1 MNKNAE
7 IWKPI
12 PGFDGY
18 EASNLGGIRSL
29 PRLDTKGRRRKS
41 CVLKPCRN
49 GKKGY
54 VGVNILNKN
63 LKLHRAVMFAFSGVR
78 GSEWQVNHK
87 NGIKAD
93 NRLENL
99 EWATNQ
105 ENCIHSYRELGRIS
119 SGGHK
124 GKTGVKH
131 HASKQ
136 VIARKLLTNETLAF
150 GSTAEAARALGIG
163 SGSIPRVCS
172 GKYKHSAG
180 WHFQYANND

>member
-1 MNKNAE
+1 MHQEAE

-18 EASNLGGIRSL
+18 EVSDLGAIRSL
-29 PRLDTKGRRRKS
+29 DRLDSAGRKRIGKI
-41 CVLKPCRN
+41 LQPCKN
-49 GKKGY
+49 GNKGY

-63 LKLHRAVMFAFSGVR
+63 LKLHRAVLFAFSGVR

-87 NGIKAD
+87 NGIKSD
-93 NRLENL
+93 NRLSNL
-99 EWATNQ
+99 EWCTNA
-105 ENCIHSYRELGRIS
+105 ENVIHAFRQLGKKS

-124 GKTGVKH
+124 GKTGAMH

-136 VIARKLLTNETLAF
+136 VIARKLLTNETLVF
-150 GSTAEAARALGIG
+150 GSSAEAARALGIG